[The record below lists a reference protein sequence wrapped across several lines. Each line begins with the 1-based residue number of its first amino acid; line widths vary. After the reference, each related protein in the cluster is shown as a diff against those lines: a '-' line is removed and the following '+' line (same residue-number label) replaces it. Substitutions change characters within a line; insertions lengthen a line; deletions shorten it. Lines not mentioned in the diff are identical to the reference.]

1 MRAIPVLILS
11 MALSACGL
19 KGDLYLPE
27 PRPAAAPPA
36 ADAANAA
43 NTGSEK
49 TGDPEE
55 EAKPGE
61 RGR

>member
-36 ADAANAA
+36 AAAADA
-43 NTGSEK
+43 GSEK

-55 EAKPGE
+55 EAKPGD